1 VQVRVSQRARRAR
14 IVVHPTREVEV
25 VVPPR
30 TSRRAIDLLVEENRE
45 WIARRLA
52 KLEPVL
58 GLDRPGVVWVGGEP
72 RPAPVGVDAGRWYRG
87 EARRRIGAVAAWEG
101 GRLDL
106 RPRSL
111 AIRDQRTRWGSCS
124 STGALSFNW
133 RLVLAPSPVL
143 RYVVV
148 HELCHLREQNH
159 SPAFW
164 RLVRNALPGFEES
177 RTWLRRYGHE
187 LLAYRPPSRR

>member
-14 IVVHPTREVEV
+14 IVVHPDRRVEV
-25 VVPPR
+25 VVPQR
-30 TSRRAIDLLVEENRE
+30 TSRRAIERLVEENRGWLE
-45 WIARRLA
+45 RRLA
-52 KLEPVL
+52 RLEPVL
-58 GLDRPGVVWVGGEP
+58 GLERPGVVWIGGEA
-72 RPAPVGVDAGRWYRG
+72 RPAPNGVEVGRWYRR

-101 GRLDL
+101 GRHGL

-124 STGALSFNW
+124 SRGALSFNW
-133 RLVLAPSPVL
+133 RLVLAPSGVL

-159 SPAFW
+159 SPGFW
-164 RLVRNALPGFEES
+164 RLVADALPGFEDD
-177 RTWLRRYGHE
+177 RAWLRRHGHE
-187 LLAYRPPSRR
+187 LLAYRTG

>member
-1 VQVRVSQRARRAR
+1 MQVRVSQRARRAR
-14 IVVHPTREVEV
+14 IVVHPDRRVEV

-30 TSRRAIDLLVEENRE
+30 TSRHAVERLVDEHRE
-45 WIARRLA
+45 WVARRLSE
-52 KLEPVL
+52 LEPVL
-58 GLDRPGVVWVGGEP
+58 GLERPGVVWIGGEP
-72 RPAPVGVDAGRWYRG
+72 RPAPAGVDLGRWYRRQ
-87 EARRRIGAVAAWEG
+87 ARRRIGAVAAWEG

-124 STGALSFNW
+124 SRGALSFNW
-133 RLVLAPSPVL
+133 RLVLAPPAVL

-148 HELCHLREQNH
+148 HELCHLREPNH

-164 RLVRNALPGFEES
+164 RLVESALPRYEEG
-177 RTWLRRYGHE
+177 RAWLRRHGHE
-187 LLAYRPPSRR
+187 LLAYRVA

>member
-1 VQVRVSQRARRAR
+1 MEVRVSPRARRAR
-14 IVVHPTREVEV
+14 IVVHPTRKVEV

-30 TSRRAIDLLVEENRE
+30 TSRRTIERLVEEHRE
-45 WIARRLA
+45 WVERRLA

-58 GLDRPGVVWVGGEP
+58 GLDRAGVVWLGGEAV
-72 RPAPVGVDAGRWYRG
+72 PAPAGVDLVPWYRR

-124 STGALSFNW
+124 SRGTLSFNW

-148 HELCHLREQNH
+148 HELCHLREPNH
-159 SPAFW
+159 SPTFW
-164 RLVRNALPGFEES
+164 SLVADALPGFAAD
-177 RTWLRRYGHE
+177 RGWLRRHGHE
-187 LLAYRPPSRR
+187 LLAYRPAA

>member
-1 VQVRVSQRARRAR
+1 VQPDR
-14 IVVHPTREVEV
+14 TVEV

-30 TSRRAIDLLVEENRE
+30 TSRLAIQQLVHEHRD
-45 WIARRLA
+45 WIAQRLA
-52 KLEPVL
+52 QLEPVL

-72 RPAPVGVDAGRWYRG
+72 RPAPVGVDLGRWYRR
-87 EARRRIGAVAAWEG
+87 EARSRIASAADQEG
-101 GRLDL
+101 ERLGL

-133 RLVLAPSPVL
+133 RLVLAPTPVL

-148 HELCHLREQNH
+148 HELCHLREPNH
-159 SPAFW
+159 SRSFW
-164 RLVRNALPGFEES
+164 SLVAKALPGYEAQ
-177 RTWLRRYGHE
+177 RAWLRAHGHE
-187 LLAYRPPSRR
+187 LLAYRVG

>member
-1 VQVRVSQRARRAR
+1 VSKRARRPR

-30 TSRRAIDLLVEENRE
+30 TSRRAIERLVEEHRE
-45 WIARRLA
+45 WVERRLA
-52 KLEPVL
+52 QLEPVL

-72 RPAPVGVDAGRWYRG
+72 RPAPLGVDIDRWYRR
-87 EARRRIGAVAAWEG
+87 EARKRIGAVAAWEG
-101 GRLDL
+101 AQLDL

-124 STGALSFNW
+124 SSGALSFNW

-148 HELCHLREQNH
+148 HELCHLREPSH
-159 SPAFW
+159 APRFW
-164 RLVRNALPGFEES
+164 RLVADAMSAYEPERA
-177 RTWLRRYGHE
+177 WLRRHGHE
-187 LLAYRPPSRR
+187 LLAYRPRVE